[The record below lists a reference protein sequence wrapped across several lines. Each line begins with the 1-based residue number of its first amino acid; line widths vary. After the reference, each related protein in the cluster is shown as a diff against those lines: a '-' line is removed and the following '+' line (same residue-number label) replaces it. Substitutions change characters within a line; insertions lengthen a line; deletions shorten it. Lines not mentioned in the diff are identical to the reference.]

1 MNREEKNAVILELK
15 EKIEEYGSFY
25 ITDTSGLTVAKVND
39 IRRKCFNRNI
49 SFKVAKNT
57 LIRKAMEATGADYT
71 PLFDVLNGTS
81 GVMFCK
87 TGNVPAKLIKEL
99 RSERGAEKPV
109 LKGAF
114 VVNHDFFIGD
124 NQLDKLVAIKSKEEV
139 LGDIISAL
147 QSGGHTIAG
156 ILKTLSEKGEE

>member
-25 ITDTSGLTVAKVND
+25 ITDTSGLSVAKIND
-39 IRRKCFNRNI
+39 IRRKCFNREI
-49 SFKVAKNT
+49 YFKVAKNT

-99 RSERGAEKPV
+99 RSEKGAEKPV

-114 VVNHDFFIGD
+114 VVDHDFFIGD
-124 NQLDKLVAIKSKEEV
+124 KQIDKLASIKSKDEV
-139 LGDIISAL
+139 IGDIISAL
-147 QSGGHTIAG
+147 QSGGHKIAG
-156 ILKTLSEKGEE
+156 ILKTLSEKGE